1 MRSGFKA
8 RVVGKQP
15 GVDVLIVANLHKQ
28 MCAAVFAKTA
38 LRPFGRLIMR
48 NVLAACNFRRLG
60 GQSKRRA
67 AAPYAASSAM
77 AGVEFAVFGGFQ

>member
-1 MRSGFKA
+1 MLQIEI
-8 RVVGKQP
+8 VGKQP
-15 GVDVLIVANLHKQ
+15 GVDVIIVANLHKQ
-28 MCAAVFAKTA
+28 VCAAVFAKTA

-48 NVLAACNFRRLG
+48 DVLAACDFGRPG

-67 AAPYAASSAM
+67 AAPCAAFPAM

>member
-1 MRSGFKA
+1 MSANSPAFD
-8 RVVGKQP
+8 VV
-15 GVDVLIVANLHKQ
+15 IVANFHKQ
-28 MCAAVFAKTA
+28 VCAAVFAKTA

-48 NVLAACNFRRLG
+48 DVLAAGDFGRLG

-67 AAPYAASSAM
+67 AAPYAAFSAM